1 MIYKLI
7 PGIACYLSVK
17 STGYEEALIYLSGE
31 KLPVSARTDS
41 DREFLALPL
50 AVRAAINRHFGIVFS
65 LPVGS
70 RALYLKDFMPIEVD
84 A

>member
-1 MIYKLI
+1 MIYQLI
-7 PGIACYLSVK
+7 PGIACFLSVK
-17 STGYEEALIYLSGE
+17 STGYDEAFIYLSGE

-50 AVRAAINRHFGIVFS
+50 EVRAAINRHFGIVFS

-70 RALYLKDFMPIEVD
+70 RAQCLKDFVPIEVD